1 MQVSAV
7 RRDRASSQS
16 PEWRGR
22 VTLLPAEGVCLNE
35 EEAMPDTVRRVH
47 YFSTSVPDK
56 PGQTF
61 KVLASLVSSG
71 VNLLACSG
79 TSRGRRAQIDVV
91 PDDTRRFAAAAKK
104 AGLDFSEKR
113 SGFLIQG
120 DDRPGALAD
129 NLKVLA
135 DAGINVAAVDGL
147 SAGSGRWGAIVW
159 VADEDVRRAG
169 SLLRAKAK

>member
-1 MQVSAV
+1 
-7 RRDRASSQS
+7 
-16 PEWRGR
+16 
-22 VTLLPAEGVCLNE
+22 
-35 EEAMPDTVRRVH
+35 MPDTVRKVH

-61 KVLASLVSSG
+61 NVLAALVSGG
-71 VNLLACSG
+71 VNLLACAG
-79 TSRGRRAQIDVV
+79 TTRGRSAQIDVV
-91 PDDTRRFAAAAKK
+91 PDDTRKFATAAKK
-104 AGLDFSEKR
+104 AGFAFSEKK

-135 DAGINVAAVDGL
+135 EAGINVVAVDGL

-159 VADEDVRRAG
+159 VADKDVRRAG
-169 SLLRAKAK
+169 SVLRAKAR